1 MLLGDLDSKA
11 GDIIKEIL
19 KSKHLEGR
27 DVSVENLPEFDSCPE
42 MIDIVVTEENIEKVA
57 KKLSGSADPSGIDSL
72 MMSHWLLQFGAS
84 SAILGK
90 SFADLT

>member
-1 MLLGDLDSKA
+1 
-11 GDIIKEIL
+11 
-19 KSKHLEGR
+19 
-27 DVSVENLPEFDSCPE
+27 

-72 MMSHWLLQFGAS
+72 LMSHWLLQFGAS